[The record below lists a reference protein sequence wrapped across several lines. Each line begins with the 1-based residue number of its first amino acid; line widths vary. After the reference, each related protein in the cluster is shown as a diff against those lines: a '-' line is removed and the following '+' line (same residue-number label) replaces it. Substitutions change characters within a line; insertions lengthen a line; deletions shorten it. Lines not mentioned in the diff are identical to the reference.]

1 MCVSSSINAC
11 SGDGSSI
18 DSECVVDELVDDI
31 DEPHVDRR
39 TWEAEAVSPDCCD
52 MSVQGRLKEKIQ
64 FWRDVLKAPS
74 TVLNTIE
81 SGYVLPLKSEP
92 TPNIQCN
99 QQSAIVNADFVQQS
113 VSELMMNRCVKQ
125 VLEVPYYL

>member
-1 MCVSSSINAC
+1 
-11 SGDGSSI
+11 
-18 DSECVVDELVDDI
+18 
-31 DEPHVDRR
+31 
-39 TWEAEAVSPDCCD
+39 
-52 MSVQGRLKEKIQ
+52 MSVQGRLKERIQ
-64 FWRDVLKAPS
+64 FWREVLKAPS

-113 VSELMMNRCVKQ
+113 VLELIKNRCVKR
-125 VLEVPYYL
+125 VLEVPYICSPLSVVESSSGKKRLVINLRHLNRFLWK